1 MVVPALGQRV
11 AGAGDPADVVRV
23 RREVRL
29 EGGVLLQQT
38 LGWDSIA
45 LDSEFCQTRGT
56 AGTPSS
62 FIKSCSQI
70 N

>member
-1 MVVPALGQRV
+1 MDVLVVVVPALGQRV
-11 AGAGDPADVVRV
+11 AGAGDPPDVVRV

-38 LGWDSIA
+38 LGWDS
-45 LDSEFCQTRGT
+45 T
-56 AGTPSS
+56 AQSISS
-62 FIKSCSQI
+62 LQL